1 MQNVICSQSIQK
13 NISVSVSVVGMRKQN
28 HIFFRK
34 ANVNVRDVKRIAVI
48 LSPET

>member
-1 MQNVICSQSIQK
+1 MQNVIYSRSIQK

-28 HIFFRK
+28 SIIFQT
-34 ANVNVRDVKRIAVI
+34 ANVRDVKRKAVI

>member
-28 HIFFRK
+28 PIFFRK
-34 ANVNVRDVKRIAVI
+34 ANVNVRDVKRKAVI

>member
-28 HIFFRK
+28 PIIFQK
-34 ANVNVRDVKRIAVI
+34 ANVRDVKRKAVI